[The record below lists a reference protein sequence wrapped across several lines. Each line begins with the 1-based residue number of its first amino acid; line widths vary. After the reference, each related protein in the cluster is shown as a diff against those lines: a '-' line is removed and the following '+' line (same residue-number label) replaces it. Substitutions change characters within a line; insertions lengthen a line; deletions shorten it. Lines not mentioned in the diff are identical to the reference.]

1 MKNMNFNFEHEKL
14 GRLTTI
20 ISSGDEVSHTTNII
34 PATFLVKNKGLDTQT
49 FLFELYGLFAGKNDT
64 MADIIGEYLV
74 MNDLTLSNE
83 QIANE
88 INSRYS
94 QLTQKKTVQR
104 NLPLAEND
112 GIDARIIAKT
122 NTNEPMYTARISVN
136 KLNEAL
142 VAHIEEQNTSEEY
155 RQQGLMSKVV
165 TEFLPIYCASNNLS
179 AITLEVGAI
188 DGVDKATLE
197 KIYTGLG
204 FEQQDELFI
213 RPVTLE
219 RDGYTSENST
229 FEM

>member
-1 MKNMNFNFEHEKL
+1 MSL
-14 GRLTTI
+14 IRLLISMI
-20 ISSGDEVSHTTNII
+20 IYLKYEISQEYVEEIITGLSINYDDYEETVSGKRGDVEFCCDVYS
-34 PATFLVKNKGLDTQT
+34 A
-49 FLFELYGLFAGKNDT
+49 E
-64 MADIIGEYLV
+64 DIIGEYLV

-83 QIANE
+83 QITNE

-122 NTNEPMYTARISVN
+122 NPNEPMYTARISVN

-179 AITLEVGAI
+179 AITLEAGAI

-219 RDGYTSENST
+219 RSDYTRDNST